1 MGVLS
6 KTKKP
11 SLIKK
16 SRKSIKSFA
25 RNKSLRISRK
35 LKTAAYSTVNRYLPL
50 DEAKM
55 TLSKYP
61 PQYRHRKRMNPM
73 NAKAARR
80 AATRVRSS
88 INLLERLKKSLP
100 HVSAKGKVTRKIS
113 RR

>member
-6 KTKKP
+6 KKKKP

-16 SRKSIKSFA
+16 SRKSVRATS
-25 RNKSLRISRK
+25 RNKSIRAASKIKS
-35 LKTAAYSTVNRYLPL
+35 TAYKIANRYAPVSELISSFP
-50 DEAKM
+50 KN
-55 TLSKYP
+55 KYP
-61 PQYRHRKRMNPM
+61 RKRINPM

-88 INLLERLKKSLP
+88 INMLERLKKSLP
-100 HVSAKGKVTRKIS
+100 HVSAKGKVTKRKS